1 MRCGQR
7 PAPRRP
13 RGNASTRTS
22 PRLPPGAIDR
32 VALALALLAEV
43 VVGRVTA
50 VEGGSNRG
58 EAVGLPGTTIA
69 SVRRRRYSANMWH
82 HGRCKLEGLEIGR
95 YVIGATGKT
104 DCLVTWRWLSV

>member
-22 PRLPPGAIDR
+22 PRLSPGAIDR

-50 VEGGSNRG
+50 VEWRG
-58 EAVGLPGTTIA
+58 AIVA
-69 SVRRRRYSANMWH
+69 
-82 HGRCKLEGLEIGR
+82 KLSG
-95 YVIGATGKT
+95 
-104 DCLVTWRWLSV
+104 CLAQR